1 MILAKKFLIG
11 VVVVV
16 AVLAGIAI
24 IGPSFIDSNALK
36 QQATAQVRAATG
48 RDLTIGGDLQISIF
62 PSPTLTANAVTLTNA
77 AGAAEDNMVSLK
89 AVEVRVALMPL
100 LSGQVQVERIRLVG
114 AVVNIEKFADGRT
127 NLEFQPQPQ
136 AQAQNETGSTSS
148 SAPQVSATAETNTP
162 SGANGAGG
170 AGMNIRLDNFEL
182 VDSRLIYRDDTT
194 GTVERIDGID
204 AMLRAVSL
212 NGPFEAK
219 GQARVRGVPLAFEVS
234 LGQIIKERTVPVN
247 AVVNAP
253 GGARAQ
259 VTGAVLNMESTP
271 RFRGKIKVQ
280 GENLAQ
286 LLNAALGAP
295 TAPPLLGQT
304 FALDSAV
311 DASGADV
318 GLSEL
323 EIQLGKSRVTGSV
336 QAVLSEGVSFD
347 VKLKSAL
354 IDVDEM
360 LKMAASQ
367 TPNAP
372 QTKAAPGAQETA
384 AASPAPAVSTKDAPA
399 STKAEPFAFPSD
411 VRGTVQ
417 VTVDA
422 VAVNGG
428 LVNDVRLVAEL
439 ADGELALSQFQ
450 AMAPGVTEV
459 GVFGFARPKEG
470 VLRFEGDV
478 DVTCADP
485 SSLTAWLGVKL
496 PPGVAERVKRVT
508 YKSKVMAD
516 AKQVVVSGLN
526 VTADKSTLAGG
537 VTLALRKR
545 LSFGADLALNEINLD
560 TYLNGGAHTGAA
572 PAQGTSKQTPSAA
585 ASPSAASTMAQ
596 DVADM
601 ADAWNALSA
610 LNDFDANLKVRVG
623 TLVQDGKTLKNLSLD
638 GTLYAG
644 ALTLRSLQLGDFQGA
659 SANLSGTFSSF
670 GKIPEMAKV
679 KVTAKVKDAQKLATD
694 FGAAGLPKGLKAV
707 ALNGTAE
714 GSVLKPRFDA
724 QVNALDG
731 DFGAKGSFSALPIA
745 FGFDGTVSARH
756 PNVDTLLNALDLGF
770 NPTGPLGALD
780 LKAQLTTDGKTHKVT
795 QLKSTLGGT
804 AINGDIL
811 ANTGGGTGGTKPHV
825 TANLQTGV
833 LALDRFLPKAQ
844 GKAHLDTPSNKVAS
858 KWGKRPEGSNVLYV
872 SFDNDQL
879 AAATAKVNERWSRE
893 RFDLSALNML
903 DGDFSLMSEAIQFGD
918 YALTS
923 ADIHAS
929 VKDGVLTADKITGA
943 VFGGPLNGTA
953 TVRAS
958 GTPTVTSNIKLDA
971 LKVREAVQ
979 AVAKQDL
986 ASGNLSMNMA
996 FKATGLS
1003 PADLVGSLGG
1013 AGSLNIS
1020 QLDVKKG
1027 GKGSALSG
1035 VLGLVAAMNQLSLGS
1050 KTGNGL
1056 ADLAL
1061 AFDVQ
1066 DGVATTREMKLT
1078 SAMGN
1083 GTGSGTVDIAGW
1095 GIDVA
1100 GNMTVEPNL
1109 VTSLLSKGRIGR
1121 QQLPFAVKGALDN
1134 PAVNLGLNKASTGS
1148 DPGAPQQK
1156 LDPLRSLLQ
1165 NALPGAKAPQQ
1176 DSPVNPQQPDGTLA
1190 PPPPAADLAPA
1201 PKPQKPS
1208 AQDLIQKL
1216 MKGL

>member
-1 MILAKKFLIG
+1 MAKKFLIG
-11 VVVVV
+11 VLVVV
-16 AVLAGIAI
+16 ALLAGVAI

-48 RDLTIGGDLQISIF
+48 RDLTIDGDLQISIF
-62 PSPTLTANAVTLTNA
+62 PSPTLTANSVTLTNA

-100 LSGQVQVERIRLVG
+100 LSGKVQVERIRLVG

-136 AQAQNETGSTSS
+136 TQTQSKTGQTSLS
-148 SAPQVSATAETNTP
+148 VPQVSETAENTDSSKA
-162 SGANGAGG
+162 SGAGE
-170 AGMNIRLDNFEL
+170 AGMDIRLDNFEL
-182 VDSRLIYRDDTT
+182 VDSRLIYRDDTV
-194 GTVERIDGID
+194 GTVERIDDID

-259 VTGAVLNMESTP
+259 VTGAVLNLESTP

-295 TAPPLLGQT
+295 STPALLGQT
-304 FALDSAV
+304 FALDSAI
-311 DASGADV
+311 DASAADV

-336 QAVLSEGVSFD
+336 QAALSEGVSFD

-360 LKMAASQ
+360 LKMAASE
-367 TPNAP
+367 TKNAP
-372 QTKAAPGAQETA
+372 SAQGATPSS
-384 AASPAPAVSTKDAPA
+384 ASVATAPADASKDAPA
-399 STKAEPFAFPSD
+399 PAKPQPFAFPSD
-411 VRGTVQ
+411 LRGTVQ

-496 PPGVAERVKRVT
+496 PSGVAERVKRVT
-508 YKSKVMAD
+508 YKSKVTAD

-526 VTADKSTLAGG
+526 VTADKSTLTGG

-560 TYLNGGAHTGAA
+560 TYLNGGTHPSAA
-572 PAQGTSKQTPSAA
+572 PAEGASKQASGAKASPA
-585 ASPSAASTMAQ
+585 ASSTMAQ

-659 SANLSGTFSSF
+659 SANLSGTFTSF

-679 KVTAKVKDAQKLATD
+679 KVTAKVKDAQKLAAD

-707 ALNGTAE
+707 ALNATAE
-714 GSVLKPRFDA
+714 GSVLKPRFEA
-724 QVNALDG
+724 QVNALEG
-731 DFGAKGSFSALPIA
+731 DFGAKGSFSVLPIA
-745 FGFDGTVSARH
+745 FGFDGTVSAKH
-756 PNVDTLLNALDLGF
+756 PNLDTLLNALDVGF
-770 NPTGPLGALD
+770 NPAGPLGALD
-780 LKAQLTTDGKTHKVT
+780 LKAQLTTDGKTHKLT

-811 ANTGGGTGGTKPHV
+811 ANTGGEKPQV

-844 GKAHLDTPSNKVAS
+844 GKAQLDQPMSKVAS
-858 KWGKRPEGSNVLYV
+858 KWGKRPEVSNVIFAA
-872 SFDNDQL
+872 FDNDQL
-879 AAATAKVNERWSRE
+879 AAASAKVNERWSRE

-923 ADIHAS
+923 ADIHAT
-929 VKDGVLTADKITGA
+929 VKDGVMTADKIKGA
-943 VFGGPLNGTA
+943 VFGGPLNGSA

-1013 AGSLNIS
+1013 TGSLNIS

-1061 AFDVQ
+1061 SFDVQ
-1066 DGVATTREMKLT
+1066 DGVATAHEMKLT

-1083 GTGSGTVDIAGW
+1083 GTGAGTVDIAGW

-1109 VTSLLSKGRIGR
+1109 VTSLLSKGRVGR
-1121 QQLPFAVKGALDN
+1121 QQLPFALKGALDN

-1148 DPGAPQQK
+1148 DAGAPQQK

-1176 DSPVNPQQPDGTLA
+1176 DSVVNPQQPDGTLV

>member
-1 MILAKKFLIG
+1 MAKKILIG
-11 VVVVV
+11 VLVVV
-16 AVLAGIAI
+16 ALLAGAAI

-36 QQATAQVRAATG
+36 EQATAQVRAATG
-48 RDLTIGGDLQISIF
+48 RDLTVGGDLQISIF
-62 PSPTLTANAVTLTNA
+62 PAPTLTANSVTLTNA
-77 AGAAEDNMVSLK
+77 EGAAEDNMVSLK

-114 AVVNIEKFADGRT
+114 AVVNIEQFADGRT

-136 AQAQNETGSTSS
+136 SQKQNATGRASS
-148 SAPQVSATAETNTP
+148 STPQVSENPENKAS
-162 SGANGAGG
+162 SGASGTSGAGLD
-170 AGMNIRLDNFEL
+170 IRLDNFEL
-182 VDSRLIYRDDTT
+182 VDASLIYRDDTT
-194 GTVERIDGID
+194 GTVERIDNVD
-204 AMLRAVSL
+204 AKLRAGSL
-212 NGPFEAK
+212 NGPFEAQ

-247 AVVNAP
+247 AIVSAP

-259 VTGAVLNMESTP
+259 VTGAVLNLESTP

-280 GENLAQ
+280 GDNFAQ
-286 LLNAALGAP
+286 LLNAVLGAP
-295 TAPPLLGQT
+295 TAPALLGQT
-304 FALDSAV
+304 FALDSII

-323 EIQLGKSRVTGSV
+323 EVQLGKSRVTGSV
-336 QAVLSEGVSFD
+336 QAALSEGVSFD

-360 LKMAASQ
+360 QKMAASQ
-367 TPNAP
+367 ESRAQVATASS
-372 QTKAAPGAQETA
+372 TSSSDSLSDPGAATP
-384 AASPAPAVSTKDAPA
+384 AASSADTPA
-399 STKAEPFAFPSD
+399 SATPQPFAFPSD
-411 VRGTVQ
+411 LRGTVQ
-417 VTVDA
+417 LTVDV

-428 LVNDVRLVAEL
+428 LVNDVRMEAEL

-459 GVFGFARPKEG
+459 GVFGFARPNDG

-478 DVTCADP
+478 DITSADP
-485 SSLTAWLGVKL
+485 SSLTSWLGVKL
-496 PPGVAERVKRVT
+496 PSGVAERVKRVT
-508 YKSKVMAD
+508 YKSKVIAD

-526 VTADKSTLAGG
+526 VTADKSTLTGG

-545 LSFGADLALNEINLD
+545 LSFGADLALDEINLD
-560 TYLNGGAHTGAA
+560 TYLNGGAHASAA
-572 PAQGTSKQTPSAA
+572 SAQGGAKQASAAA
-585 ASPSAASTMAQ
+585 ASPVTSSTTVQ

-601 ADAWNALSA
+601 ASAWNALSA

-623 TLVQDGKTLKNLSLD
+623 TLVQDGKTLKNLAVD

-644 ALTLRSLQLGDFQGA
+644 TLTLRSLQLGDFQGA
-659 SANLSGTFSSF
+659 SANLSGTFTSF

-679 KVTAKVKDAQKLATD
+679 KVTAKVKNAQQLAAD
-694 FGAAGLPKGLKAV
+694 FGALGLPKGLKAV
-707 ALNGTAE
+707 ALNATAE

-724 QVNALDG
+724 QVNTLEG
-731 DFGAKGSFSALPIA
+731 DFGAKGSFSVLPIA
-745 FGFDGTVSARH
+745 FGFDGTVTAKH
-756 PNVDTLLNALDLGF
+756 PNVDTLLNALDIGF
-770 NPTGPLGALD
+770 NPAGPLGALD
-780 LKAQLTTDGKTHKVT
+780 LKAQLKTDGKTHKLT

-811 ANTGGGTGGTKPHV
+811 AQTGGAKPHV

-844 GKAHLDTPSNKVAS
+844 GKAQLDQPMSKVAS
-858 KWGKRPEGSNVLYV
+858 KWGKRPDVSKIILA
-872 SFDNDQL
+872 SFDNPQL
-879 AAATAKVNERWSRE
+879 AAASAKVNERWSRE

-929 VKDGVLTADKITGA
+929 VKDGVLTADKIKGA
-943 VFGGPLNGTA
+943 VFGGPLNGSA
-953 TVRAS
+953 IVRAS

-971 LKVREAVQ
+971 LHVREAVQ
-979 AVAKQDL
+979 AVTKQDL
-986 ASGNLSMNMA
+986 AAGNLSMNMD
-996 FKATGLS
+996 FKASGLS
-1003 PADLVGSLGG
+1003 PADLVSSLGG
-1013 AGSLNIS
+1013 TGNLNIRE
-1020 QLDVKKG
+1020 LDVKKG

-1050 KTGNGL
+1050 KTGKGL

-1066 DGVATTREMKLT
+1066 DGVATTREMKLN

-1100 GNMTVEPNL
+1100 GNMTMEPNL
-1109 VTSLLSKGRIGR
+1109 VTSLISKGRVGR
-1121 QQLPFAVKGALDN
+1121 QQVPFALKGALDN
-1134 PAVNLGLNKASTGS
+1134 PAVNLGLGKASTGS
-1148 DPGAPQQK
+1148 ANTNAN
-1156 LDPLRSLLQ
+1156 PLESLLG
-1165 NALPGAKAPQQ
+1165 NALSGGKAPTQ
-1176 DSPVNPQQPDGTLA
+1176 PVNPQQPDGTLA
-1190 PPPPAADLAPA
+1190 PPPPPSDAAPTQ
-1201 PKPQKPS
+1201 KTKKPS

-1216 MKGL
+1216 MRGL